1 LVGKDTTKK
10 KESQEG
16 LKNRGFQFWAKRG
29 IFDERNTRN
38 GASKASGWCPKPEA
52 FFFYIGVA
60 LLQGG
65 NEREN
70 RAGMAM
76 KLREDIRN
84 IAIIAHVDHGKT
96 TLVDH
101 MFRQTGTFR
110 ANQDVGTRVMDSNEL
125 ERERGITILAKNTAV
140 FYKSDGGSTVKINIV
155 DTPGHSDFAG
165 EVERTLKMVD
175 GVLLLVDAA
184 EGPLPGTKFVLKKS
198 LELSLQP
205 IVVINKID
213 RKDARP
219 HEVLDEVFELFLSL
233 GAKDHQLDF
242 PSVYAIAKQGIAKR
256 ELDDPSTSLNP
267 LFESIVQKVPPP
279 PGDVE
284 LPFQMLVTTIDY
296 NDYLGRLGIGRVTRG
311 TIRMGAPM
319 KIIHRDGSVEDA
331 RVTKIYVFE
340 GLKRVEVQEA
350 SAGDIIALAGMEDV
364 DIGETIAEASDPT
377 PLPFVSIEE
386 PTLSMNFVVNNSP
399 FAGQEGKY
407 VTTRHL
413 GERLA
418 REIRSNVSLRVEL
431 TDSPDVFKVSG
442 RGELHLAI
450 LIETMRREGY
460 EFQVSRPEVIYKRI
474 DDVLC
479 EPMEHVIID
488 VPDEHVGVVIENL
501 GKRKGEMKNMIQVQG
516 NTRLE
521 FIVPARGLLGFRSE
535 FMTQTKGTGILHHN
549 FHGYEPYKGDLM
561 HRTRGA
567 LVVLED
573 GMAVPYAMW
582 KLQERSTFFVE
593 PGVRVYRG
601 MIVGE
606 NSREY
611 DMVINVCKTKH
622 LTNMRASGSD
632 EAVRLEPPHILT
644 LEQAIE
650 WIGDDEYVEVTPLSI
665 RLRKRYLDHN
675 ERNRMSKKKAEI
687 ADI

>member
-1 LVGKDTTKK
+1 MIEEERKG
-10 KESQEG
+10 
-16 LKNRGFQFWAKRG
+16 RAKR
-29 IFDERNTRN
+29 IMKF
-38 GASKASGWCPKPEA
+38 
-52 FFFYIGVA
+52 
-60 LLQGG
+60 
-65 NEREN
+65 REN
-70 RAGMAM
+70 
-76 KLREDIRN
+76 IRN

-110 ANQDVGTRVMDSNEL
+110 ANQDVVTRVMDSNDL

-140 FYKSDGGSTVKINIV
+140 FYTPKDGTTYKINIV

-233 GAKDHQLDF
+233 GAHDHQLDF
-242 PSVYAIAKQGIAKR
+242 PIIYAIAKQGVAKR
-256 ELDDPSTSLNP
+256 ELEDPSNNLQP
-267 LFESIVQKVPPP
+267 LFEAIVQKVPPP
-279 PGDVE
+279 PGDID

-296 NDYLGRLGIGRVTRG
+296 NDYLGRLGIGRINRG
-311 TIRMGAPM
+311 TIKLGSPM
-319 KIIHRDGSVEDA
+319 KVIHRDKSVDDA

-340 GLKRVEVQEA
+340 GLKRNEVPEA
-350 SAGDIIALAGMEDV
+350 GAGDIVALAGMEDV
-364 DIGETIAEASDPT
+364 DIGETVADASDPS

-399 FAGQEGKY
+399 FAGLEGKF

-418 REIRSNVSLRVEL
+418 KEIRSNVSLRVEL

-450 LIETMRREGY
+450 LIETMRREGH
-460 EFQVSRPEVIYKRI
+460 EFQVSRPEVIYKWI

-488 VPDEHVGVVIENL
+488 VPDEHTGVVIENM
-501 GKRKGEMKNMIQVQG
+501 GRRKGTMKNMIQVQG

-521 FIVPARGLLGFRSE
+521 FLVPARGLLGFRSE

-549 FHGYEPYKGDLM
+549 FNGYEPNKGEFA

-567 LVVLED
+567 LIALED
-573 GMAVPYAMW
+573 GTSVAYGMW
-582 KLQERSTFFVE
+582 KLQERSTFFIA
-593 PGVRVYRG
+593 PGVHVYRG

-606 NSREY
+606 NSREH

-632 EAVRLEPPHILT
+632 EAIRLETPHIMT

-675 ERNRMSKKKAEI
+675 ERNRLSKKKSEVVDA
-687 ADI
+687 

>member
-1 LVGKDTTKK
+1 MR
-10 KESQEG
+10 S
-16 LKNRGFQFWAKRG
+16 
-29 IFDERNTRN
+29 RN
-38 GASKASGWCPKPEA
+38 
-52 FFFYIGVA
+52 
-60 LLQGG
+60 
-65 NEREN
+65 
-70 RAGMAM
+70 
-76 KLREDIRN
+76 DIRN

-101 MFRQTGTFR
+101 MLRQTGTFR
-110 ANQDVGTRVMDSNEL
+110 ANQAVATRVMDSNEL

-140 FYKSDGGSTVKINIV
+140 FYRPAGESRDIKINIV
-155 DTPGHSDFAG
+155 DTPGHTDFAG

-198 LELSLQP
+198 LDLNLQP

-219 HEVLDEVFELFLSL
+219 HKVLDEVFELFLSL
-233 GAKDHQLDF
+233 GAHDRQLDF
-242 PSVYAIAKQGIAKR
+242 PTVYTVAKQGVAKF
-256 ELDDPSTSLNP
+256 ELDQQSSNLEP
-267 LFESIVQKVPPP
+267 LFQTIVGAVPPP
-279 PGDVE
+279 PGDPDQ
-284 LPFQMLVTTIDY
+284 PFQMLVTTIDY
-296 NDYLGRLGIGRVTRG
+296 SDYLGRLGIGRIVRG
-311 TIRMGAPM
+311 TIRDGSAM
-319 KIIHRDGSVEDA
+319 KVIHRDGSIEDA
-331 RVTKIYVFE
+331 RVTKIYSFE
-340 GLKRVEVQEA
+340 GLKRIETQEA

-364 DIGETIAEASDPT
+364 DIGETIADASDPT

-386 PTLSMNFVVNNSP
+386 PTLSMNFIVNNSP

-407 VTTRHL
+407 VTTRNL

-418 REIRSNVSLRVEL
+418 RELRSNVSLRVEL

-460 EFQVSRPEVIYKRI
+460 EFQVSRPEVIFKRI

-479 EPMEHVIID
+479 EPIEHVIID
-488 VPDEHVGVVIENL
+488 VPDEYVGTVIENL
-501 GKRKGEMKNMIQVQG
+501 GRRKGELKNMVQVQG

-521 FIVPARGLLGFRSE
+521 FIVPARGLIGFRSE
-535 FMTQTKGTGILHHN
+535 FMSQTRGTGILHHN
-549 FHGYEPYKGDLM
+549 FHGYEPYKGDLA

-567 LVVLED
+567 LVSLEE
-573 GMAVPYAMW
+573 GVAVAYAMW
-582 KLQERSTFFVE
+582 KLQERSVFFVE
-593 PGVRVYRG
+593 PGAKVYAG

-606 NSREY
+606 NSREQ
-611 DMVINVCKTKH
+611 DMVVNVCKTKQ
-622 LTNMRASGSD
+622 LTNIRASGSD
-632 EAVRLEPPHILT
+632 EAIRLEPPRLPT

-650 WIGDDEYVEVTPLSI
+650 WIGEDEYVEVTPKSI

-675 ERNRMSKKKAEI
+675 ERVRMARKAAAGSAATDE
-687 ADI
+687 AGNPATAGKV